1 MILKTTVH
9 LSGGAGHWWIFT
21 LLLCSLVNIQL
32 LTPLLWWTVVK
43 YLQIYTKKQG
53 KPTECKFF
61 MLIYRVSAWKWKE
74 YPQVKYKML
83 LIFMLLKMECTFFI
97 HLMIFILF
105 LVLPGIICFPNN
117 NLGYYNDDDIDGT
130 FIFSTFSILTL
141 YTLRSIFMFSILF
154 SIHFLRCLQ
163 GEFV

>member
-53 KPTECKFF
+53 KPSECKFF

-97 HLMIFILF
+97 HLMTFILF

-117 NLGYYNDDDIDGT
+117 NLGVTIMRM
-130 FIFSTFSILTL
+130 ILVSILTL